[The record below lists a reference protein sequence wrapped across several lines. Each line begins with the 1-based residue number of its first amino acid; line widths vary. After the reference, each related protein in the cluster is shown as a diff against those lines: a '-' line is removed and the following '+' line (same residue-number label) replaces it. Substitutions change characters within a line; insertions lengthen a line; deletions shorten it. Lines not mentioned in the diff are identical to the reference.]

1 MSQLSFRA
9 REREAERDV
18 FSGLGKR
25 SETYSY
31 VKGRIERTCMTKVLV
46 IECDLLTY
54 VKGRI
59 ERTCM
64 TKVLVIECDL
74 LTLKMYVYK
83 KLEDTK
89 LNYPRLIKNTYGEEF
104 VYTRCQEN
112 Y

>member
-46 IECDLLTY
+46 IECDLLT
-54 VKGRI
+54 
-59 ERTCM
+59 
-64 TKVLVIECDL
+64 
-74 LTLKMYVYK
+74 LKMYVYK

-89 LNYPRLIKNTYGEEF
+89 LNYPRLIKNMYGEEF

>member
-1 MSQLSFRA
+1 MVVFD
-9 REREAERDV
+9 EPAELPGPRKRSRTRRV
-18 FSGLGKR
+18 FWSGKR
-25 SETYSY
+25 SETYS
-31 VKGRIERTCMTKVLV
+31 
-46 IECDLLTY
+46 Y